1 MAAVQVISFTATL
14 LLAVNVAAM
23 GLAPMTATLRVSS
36 GKLYDYVV
44 IGAHPKATDGF
55 DNAYDIISPG
65 NLNADMGEPYIS
77 VTAPHPEWKPARE
90 MRTDIR
96 PPAPK
101 KTWVLSIRSSLPKG
115 TMLKVEIDPDQS
127 RIPTSARLMLEDRKR
142 QIILDGHTCSI
153 PAPGPG
159 KTDKLLLIVEQ
170 Q

>member
-1 MAAVQVISFTATL
+1 MAVCRTIIFAVSLF
-14 LLAVNVAAM
+14 LAANVAAM
-23 GLAPMTATLRVSS
+23 GPSPMTAMLKVSS

-44 IGAHPKATDGF
+44 IGEHPKATDGF

-77 VTAPHPEWKPARE
+77 VVAPHPDWKPARE

-101 KTWVLSIRSSLPKG
+101 RMWELSIRSSLPKG
-115 TMLKVEIDPDQS
+115 TMLNIELDPAQS
-127 RIPTSARLMLEDRKR
+127 HIPRGARLILEDQKR
-142 QIILDGHTCSI
+142 QIILDGHTCHI

-159 KTDKLLLIVEQ
+159 TNEKLLLIVEQ
-170 Q
+170 Y